1 MDPLHHVLVQD
12 LAASGVARVAAGD
25 VPVDIDVALLF
36 RLLGEFGHDSFAV
49 VRADRVGSSS
59 GEAEDICPAA
69 RLLLNDILHYVEICP
84 VGVGTGVDLAVFV
97 GSSMNAHAVAR
108 VVFRADQVLI
118 VLIGGRDKEGRENFV
133 IIEYFEKLFGVSAGT
148 VVKSQIDDLLG
159 VRLRR
164 FGRLSGSTS
173 GSSACK
179 RSCPRKQGDF

>member
-1 MDPLHHVLVQD
+1 
-12 LAASGVARVAAGD
+12 
-25 VPVDIDVALLF
+25 
-36 RLLGEFGHDSFAV
+36 
-49 VRADRVGSSS
+49 
-59 GEAEDICPAA
+59 
-69 RLLLNDILHYVEICP
+69 
-84 VGVGTGVDLAVFV
+84 
-97 GSSMNAHAVAR
+97 MNAHAVAR

-173 GSSACK
+173 GSSACISACSGI
-179 RSCPRKQGDF
+179 RSSICGSTGRCICS